1 MILGRWWLVKGYIP
15 KMSSSVGSVDYSYYS
30 NLRYKTLQ
38 EWNMMNLALLQNFDP
53 GRNFQVGA
61 RIGGFFQ
68 IFLEKNMNKHSLFVN
83 PPLKWGLDDG
93 FVSWKVEF
101 WGFEGWYIMDF

>member
-1 MILGRWWLVKGYIP
+1 MENDELGAAAK
-15 KMSSSVGSVDYSYYS
+15 
-30 NLRYKTLQ
+30 LRPRQ
-38 EWNMMNLALLQNFDP
+38 EFPSRCQNW
-53 GRNFQVGA
+53 RV
-61 RIGGFFQ
+61 FQ

-101 WGFEGWYIMDF
+101 WGFEGWYIMDFCFAAGTPDFCFQH